1 MVTFFIIV
9 IVLINSVFVAFI
21 VILTFVLTIILGL
34 KTAFLLVLC
43 LCSEACFGLTH
54 LVEFLSAGFF
64 IIFENLVLL
73 VFLVLV
79 L

>member
-9 IVLINSVFVAFI
+9 IVLINSVFVAFV
-21 VILTFVLTIILGL
+21 VIFTFVLTIILGL
-34 KTAFLLVLC
+34 KTALLLVLC

-54 LVEFLSAGFF
+54 LVEFLSAGLF